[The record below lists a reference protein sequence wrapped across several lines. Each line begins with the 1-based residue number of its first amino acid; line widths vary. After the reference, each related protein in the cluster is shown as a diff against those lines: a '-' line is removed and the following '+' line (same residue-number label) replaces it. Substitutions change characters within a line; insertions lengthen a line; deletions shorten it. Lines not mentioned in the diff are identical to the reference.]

1 MSLDVFNIFNPVP
14 GEMNRL
20 SKKGNLRA
28 PFDAAQ
34 GTLYPLKQALNHVYS
49 QANNLS
55 YDRPWDAICLHAT
68 KMYSEDVNTYS
79 LSRGLGLSDVNSHKV
94 GYLLVKARIPAL
106 HQLLLW
112 PSSFPIAG
120 DDSDMSDIDKLKLS
134 LYPTFISRLDNNI
147 DIPAPSDRIQVDFED
162 RHRRIFGI
170 YLGVEERGT
179 GTIPDNVDGVISST
193 EASSAFEDSS
203 SSMLGD

>member
-1 MSLDVFNIFNPVP
+1 MSQDIFSIYNPVP
-14 GEMNRL
+14 GEMNSL

-34 GTLYPLKQALNHVYS
+34 GTLYPLKQVLNHVYA
-49 QANNLS
+49 QANNLV

-79 LSRGLGLSDVNSHKV
+79 LSRGLGLSDVDPYKV
-94 GYLLVKARIPAL
+94 GYLLVKARIPAI

-112 PSSFPIAG
+112 PSTFPVAG
-120 DDSDMSDIDKLKLS
+120 DDRDMSDLDKLKLS
-134 LYPTFISRLDNNI
+134 FYPTFISRLDNNI
-147 DIPAPSDRIQVDFED
+147 DVPAPSDRIKVDFED
-162 RHRRIFGI
+162 RNRRRFGM
-170 YLGVEERGT
+170 YLSIEERGT
-179 GTIPDNVDGVISST
+179 GTIPDNVDGILAST
-193 EASSAFEDSS
+193 EASSAFEDGS